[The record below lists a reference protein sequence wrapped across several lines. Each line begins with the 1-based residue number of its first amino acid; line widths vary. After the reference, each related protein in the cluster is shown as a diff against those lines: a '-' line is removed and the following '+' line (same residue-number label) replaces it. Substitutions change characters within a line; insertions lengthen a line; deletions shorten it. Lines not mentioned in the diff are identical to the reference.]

1 MKRTFLLLIIIILP
15 FVTYSQDNKNKKEK
29 SLLNKAK
36 NISQD
41 ENLKDMLIDT
51 KDDILEDNI
60 DFLIKEIQNMNKE
73 FEKKFSSSVD
83 KLLKENKN
91 YLNQL
96 EDEYKVKLKDEYDKI
111 SELKKSVDEILKV
124 KDLEIKIVDKKID
137 EINKNLKNLSSDEF
151 IKKFKK
157 DLKNQLDD
165 FKNSTIE
172 TFEEQLN
179 IKIDTTKN
187 E

>member
-1 MKRTFLLLIIIILP
+1 MMDYTII
-15 FVTYSQDNKNKKEK
+15 Q
-29 SLLNKAK
+29 
-36 NISQD
+36 
-41 ENLKDMLIDT
+41 
-51 KDDILEDNI
+51 
-60 DFLIKEIQNMNKE
+60 
-73 FEKKFSSSVD
+73 VD

-91 YLNQL
+91 YLDQL
-96 EDEYKVKLKDEYDKI
+96 ENEYKVKLKDEYDKI

-124 KDLEIKIVDKKID
+124 KDLELKIVDKKID

-157 DLKNQLDD
+157 DLKKQLDD

>member
-1 MKRTFLLLIIIILP
+1 MKRKFLVLIIIIIPL
-15 FVTYSQDNKNKKEK
+15 VTYSQDNKNKKEK
-29 SLLNKAK
+29 SLLNKTK
-36 NISQD
+36 NISQE
-41 ENLKDMLIDT
+41 ENLKDILIDT
-51 KDDILEDNI
+51 KDGILKDNI
-60 DFLIKEIQNMNKE
+60 DVLIKEIQNMNKE
-73 FEKKFSSSVD
+73 FEKNFSSSVD

-91 YLNQL
+91 YLDQL
-96 EDEYKVKLKDEYDKI
+96 ENEYKVKLKDEYDKI

-124 KDLEIKIVDKKID
+124 KDLELKIVDKKID

-157 DLKNQLDD
+157 DLKKQLDD